1 MHQQKIIK
9 KSPLKDHTMKR
20 LLTLAGIVAATGVVT
35 ANAQT
40 FKEWDDVGI
49 THLNRERAHTLGIP
63 LADASAVSDNNIE
76 QSPYYKSLNGVWKF
90 KWVADPG
97 KKPAGFEAPEYS
109 IDGWD
114 DIDVPS
120 SWQVYGVRNGK
131 QWDKPLYCNVAYPF
145 SYDEKTYSVMANRP
159 GWFTYNENMKNPVG
173 NYRRSFTVPPEWDG
187 RDVYVRFNGAGHG
200 YYVWVNG
207 KFAGYAEDSY
217 LPSEFKI
224 TDLLKNGENTIAVQV
239 YRFTSGSFLECQDY
253 WRMTG
258 ITRDVFLWSAP
269 KTQIRDYFATT
280 SLTDNYTNSTVDIET
295 TIDGDPI
302 DGTLTARIMDGGTLV
317 AEKAI
322 SVSKNGNYDL
332 SIPVS
337 GPKLW
342 SAEEPKLYDL
352 SLTLTDDKGNDID
365 VRGHKLG
372 FRQIEI
378 GRKGEI
384 LVNGQPLLIHGV
396 NRHDF
401 SGDYGRTVPRE
412 EMEKD
417 VMTMKS
423 LNINAV
429 RTSHYPNNPYFYDLC
444 DKYGLYM
451 IAEADVECHANTKLS
466 SVDAFKDAMVE
477 RNENHVLW
485 MRNHPSILIWSFGNE
500 SGNGPNFKAVAT
512 AIKNLDKTRLTH
524 YEGNSDYA
532 DVSSTM
538 YGGVEWMESIG
549 RDRQNQANSGQK
561 VKPHLQCENT
571 HSMGNSMGNQREF
584 YDVYEKYPALA
595 GEFIWD
601 WKDQGLKMPVPGKP
615 DETYWAYGG
624 DFGDNPNDGN
634 FCING
639 VVFPDCSYS
648 AKALNVKKIYQPAD
662 FIMKDSVKYE
672 FEIKNKQTFRDL
684 SDYDISYTV
693 LEDGIEIGKGTI
705 DNIDVKGGKSQDFA
719 LSDLLPAEL
728 SDGAEYFVRFSVT
741 NKDATPWAEAGYEVA
756 SEQFRLREAIQKNP
770 YASSSDSTIEIQ
782 EAGNSYTLSTPAF
795 KAVFSKSSGQL
806 SEYSLGDTKI
816 IDKTIKLNAFRLPT
830 DNDGRQKGTWESLGL
845 RSMKA
850 TPGKWTVNVND
861 NGSVTLTVNNTYT
874 GTGSSPMSFTTQMSY
889 TVMPDGVIAV
899 SSLITPS
906 RKNVIIPRL
915 GFTFDMPKEFER
927 YTWFGRGPWENYR
940 DRKESCFPGLYHSTV
955 TDQWTPYILPQET
968 GNKEEV
974 RFAVLT
980 DDAGKG
986 LMVVA
991 PGLMSATASHWRAG
1005 NNISGQNR
1013 SKHPYEAKFTDKT
1026 VVCIDADMRA
1036 LGNASCGPDVLDKY
1050 ELRSQT
1056 TAFDFILMPIS
1067 SQRTD
1072 SELVEMA
1079 RVASPQCQPVV
1090 ISSDKGVVT
1099 LTTSTEGAEISY
1111 SLDKGE
1117 TYIQYA
1123 GPFSLSE
1130 GGYVMAYA
1138 EKEGMA
1144 RSLVTDAD
1152 IEMFIDKSKWSVYRV
1167 DSNQGGGEDV
1177 KNAIDNNSS
1186 SIWHTSYGSDQTAC
1200 PHEIII
1206 DMHDT
1211 YEVTG
1216 FVYEGRG
1223 DMSNGRI
1230 KEFEIYFG
1238 NNPEVWGAPAATG
1251 TFKDIAGEQIV
1262 ELSVPLNARYFRL
1275 VARSE
1280 VNNNAWT
1287 SAAELGILTLRKTE
1301 PVSDTSETRIFEP
1314 ATVYYIQEAESG
1326 LFLHSD
1332 NSGTDGNFRLGNLD
1346 LSNPSYQFTPKL
1358 KNHFTS
1364 FFSFLTGDGYMAEG
1378 DNYWRVGI
1386 AGDEPETAK
1395 SVQVEKA
1402 NSGYHMRGMWKGSSD
1417 YFGVD
1422 GRDVGSYIYTD
1433 KKNPVL
1439 FRFLTADEAG
1449 VGTMYMPHASVYDA
1463 DGKIGVKVDGKAI
1476 VSVSDTDGIL
1486 LAKETVTDSGI
1497 VAVSHPGVYIVSIA
1511 ASGQPASV
1519 HKLIVK

>member
-1 MHQQKIIK
+1 
-9 KSPLKDHTMKR
+9 
-20 LLTLAGIVAATGVVT
+20 
-35 ANAQT
+35 
-40 FKEWDDVGI
+40 
-49 THLNRERAHTLGIP
+49 
-63 LADASAVSDNNIE
+63 
-76 QSPYYKSLNGVWKF
+76 
-90 KWVADPG
+90 
-97 KKPAGFEAPEYS
+97 
-109 IDGWD
+109 
-114 DIDVPS
+114 
-120 SWQVYGVRNGK
+120 QVYGVRNNK
-131 QWDKPLYCNVAYPF
+131 KWDKPLYCNVAYPF

-159 GWFTYNENMKNPVG
+159 GWFTYGENMKNPVG
-173 NYRRSFTVPPEWDG
+173 NYRRSFTVPREWDG
-187 RDVYVRFNGAGHG
+187 RDIYVRFNGAGHG

-224 TDLLKNGENTIAVQV
+224 TDLLQDGDNTIAVQV

-269 KTQIRDYFATT
+269 KTQIRDYFAKTT
-280 SLTDNYTNSTVDIET
+280 LTDNYTNSTVNIET
-295 TIDGDPI
+295 SIEGAPVN
-302 DGTLTARIMDGGTLV
+302 GTLTARIMDGGVLV

-322 SVSKNGNYDL
+322 TISQTGNYEI
-332 SIPVS
+332 SIPVT

-342 SAEEPKLYDL
+342 SAEEPNLYDL
-352 SLTLTDDKGNDID
+352 SLTLTDANGTDID
-365 VRGHKLG
+365 VRGNKLG

-378 GRKGEI
+378 GKKGEI

-401 SGDYGRTVPRE
+401 SSEYGRTVPRE

-417 VMTMKS
+417 VMTMKR

-500 SGNGPNFKAVAT
+500 SGNGPNFKAVST

-538 YGGVEWMESIG
+538 YGGIDWMESIG

-584 YDVYEKYPALA
+584 YDLYEKYPALA

-615 DETYWAYGG
+615 EGTYWAYGG

-639 VVFPDCSYS
+639 VVFPDCSFS

-662 FIMKDSVKYE
+662 FVMKDSIKYE
-672 FEIKNKQTFRDL
+672 FEIKNKMAFRDL
-684 SDYDISYTV
+684 SGYDISYSV
-693 LEDGIEIGKGTI
+693 LEDGIEIGHGSV
-705 DNIDVKGGKSQDFA
+705 DNIDVKGGKTQRFTLA
-719 LSDLLPAEL
+719 DLLPAATD
-728 SDGAEYFVRFSVT
+728 DGAEYFVRFSVT
-741 NKDATPWAEAGYEVA
+741 NRDTTPWAEAGYEVA
-756 SEQFRLREAIQKNP
+756 SEQFRLRGALQKNP
-770 YASSSDSTIEIQ
+770 YTSATDDKINVEDNADNYTVSTT
-782 EAGNSYTLSTPAF
+782 GF
-795 KAVFSKSSGQL
+795 KAVFSKATGELES
-806 SEYSLGDTKI
+806 YSFKGNEI
-816 IDKTIKLNAFRLPT
+816 IESPMKLNAYRLPT
-830 DNDGRQKGTWESLGL
+830 DNDGRQNSTWDGMGL
-845 RSMKA
+845 RNLKA
-850 TPGKWTVNVND
+850 TPGEWTTAVND
-861 NGSVTLTVNNTYT
+861 DGTVTLSVSNTYT
-874 GTGSSPMSFTTQMSY
+874 GTGGSPMSFKTQMSY
-889 TVMPDGVIAV
+889 TVMPDGAIAV
-899 SSLITPS
+899 SSIIMPS

-915 GFTFDMPKEFER
+915 GFTFDMPKEYEQ

-980 DDAGKG
+980 DGADNG
-986 LMVVA
+986 LMIVA
-991 PGLMSATASHWRAG
+991 PGQMSATVAHWRPAD
-1005 NNISGQNR
+1005 NITTQSR
-1013 SKHPYEAKFTDKT
+1013 AKHPYQMKFADKT
-1026 VVCIDADMRA
+1026 VVCIDAAMRA

-1050 ELRSQT
+1050 ELRAKPT
-1056 TAFDFILMPIS
+1056 TFDFILLPIS
-1067 SQRTD
+1067 KNLTD
-1072 SELVEMA
+1072 IQLVEMA

-1090 ISSDKGVVT
+1090 ISADKGKVT
-1099 LTTSTEGAEISY
+1099 MSTTTEGAAISY
-1111 SLDKGE
+1111 SLDNGE
-1117 TYIQYA
+1117 TYLDYS
-1123 GPFSLSE
+1123 GPINLPD
-1130 GGYVMAYA
+1130 GGFVMAYA
-1138 EKEGMA
+1138 EKPGLA
-1144 RSLVTDAD
+1144 RSIVTEAD
-1152 IEMFIDKSKWSVYRV
+1152 VEMFIDKSKWSVYRV
-1167 DSNQGGGEDV
+1167 DSNQGGGEDAR
-1177 KNAIDNNSS
+1177 KAIDNNSS
-1186 SIWHTSYGSDQTAC
+1186 TIWHTSYGSDQTSC

-1216 FVYEGRG
+1216 FVYEGRS

-1230 KEFEIYFG
+1230 KDYEVYFG
-1238 NNPEVWGAPAATG
+1238 NNPEIWSAPAATG
-1251 TFKDIAGEQIV
+1251 TFKDVAGEQVV
-1262 ELSVPLNARYFRL
+1262 ELSAPVNARYFRL
-1275 VARSE
+1275 VALSE
-1280 VNNNAWT
+1280 VNNNAWS
-1287 SAAELGILTLRKTE
+1287 SAAEIGIRALRKVD
-1301 PVSDTSETRIFEP
+1301 PVSDSSGTKIFEP
-1314 ATVYYIQEAESG
+1314 STVYYIQEAQSG

-1332 NSGTDGNFRLGNLD
+1332 ANGTDGKFRLGKLETSD
-1346 LSNPSYQFTPKL
+1346 PSYQFTPTL
-1358 KNHFTS
+1358 HNRFTS
-1364 FFSFLTGDGYMAEG
+1364 FFTFRTGDGYMTEG
-1378 DNYWRVGI
+1378 DNYWRIGLGSNPP
-1386 AGDEPETAK
+1386 ATAR

-1402 NSGYHMRGMWKGSSD
+1402 DGGFNMRGLWKGSTD

-1422 GRDVGSYIYTD
+1422 NRQVGSYIYAD
-1433 KKNPVL
+1433 KKSPVL

-1449 VGTMYMPHASVYDA
+1449 AGVRSVSIHKTSVYDA
-1463 DGKIGVKVDGKAI
+1463 DGKIGITTEGNAMVSICNPDG
-1476 VSVSDTDGIL
+1476 TL
-1486 LAKETVTDSGI
+1486 LSKETVTDSGT
-1497 VAVSHPGVYIVSIA
+1497 VPVSHPGVYIVTVA
-1511 ASGQPASV
+1511 VSGNPVSV
-1519 HKLIVK
+1519 HKIIIK

>member
-1 MHQQKIIK
+1 
-9 KSPLKDHTMKR
+9 MKR
-20 LLTLAGIVAATGVVT
+20 ILTSAAIVAVAVFTT
-35 ANAQT
+35 ADAQT
-40 FKEWDDVGI
+40 YKEWDDVGI

-63 LADASAVSDNNIE
+63 VADVTAVSNGAIE

-90 KWVADPG
+90 KWVPDPT
-97 KKPAGFEAPEYS
+97 KNPEGFEATEYDV
-109 IDGWD
+109 DGWD

-120 SWQVYGVRNGK
+120 AWQVYGVRNGK

-159 GWFTYNENMKNPVG
+159 GWFTYNEEMKNPVG
-173 NYRRSFTVPPEWDG
+173 SYRRTFTVPEEWGG
-187 RDVYVRFNGAGHG
+187 RDIYVRFNGAGHG

-217 LPSEFKI
+217 LPSEFNI
-224 TDLLKNGENTIAVQV
+224 TDLLKDGENTIAVQV

-269 KTQIRDYFATT
+269 KTQIRDYFAKTT
-280 SLTDNYTNSTVDIET
+280 LTDNYTKSTVDIET
-295 TIDGDPI
+295 TIEGIPI
-302 DGTLTARIMDGGTLV
+302 NGSLTARIMDGGTVV
-317 AEKAI
+317 AEKTVPVTRTG
-322 SVSKNGNYDL
+322 SYDL
-332 SIPVS
+332 SIPVD

-342 SAEEPKLYDL
+342 SAEEPNLYDL
-352 SLTLTDDKGNDID
+352 SLTLTDGEGNDID
-365 VRGHKLG
+365 VRGHRLG

-378 GRKGEI
+378 GKKGEI
-384 LVNGQPLLIHGV
+384 LINGQPLLIHGV

-401 SGDYGRTVPRE
+401 SGEYGRTVPRE

-451 IAEADVECHANTKLS
+451 IAEADVECHANTGLS

-485 MRNHPSILIWSFGNE
+485 MRNHPSIIIWSFGNE
-500 SGNGPNFKAVAT
+500 SGNGSNFKAVST

-538 YGGVEWMESIG
+538 YGGVDWMESIG

-601 WKDQGLKMPVPGKP
+601 WKDQGLRMPVPDKP
-615 DETYWAYGG
+615 EESYWAYGG

-662 FIMKDSVKYE
+662 FTMKDSLNYE
-672 FEIKNKQTFRDL
+672 FEIRNKMAFMDL
-684 SDYDISYTV
+684 SRYDIIYKV
-693 LEDGIEIGKGTI
+693 LEDGIQIGQGTV
-705 DNIDVKGGKSQDFA
+705 DNIDVKGGKSQSFT
-719 LSDLLPAEL
+719 LSDLLPASPAE
-728 SDGAEYFVRFSVT
+728 GAEYFVRFSVT
-741 NKDATPWAEAGYEVA
+741 EKDATPWADAGYEVA
-756 SEQFRLREAIQKNP
+756 SEQFRLRSAIERQP
-770 YASSSDSTIEIQ
+770 YASSTDSTIKME
-782 EAGNSYTLSTPAF
+782 EAGNSYTLSTTAF
-795 KAVFSKSSGQL
+795 KAVFSKSTGQL

-830 DNDGRQKGTWESLGL
+830 DNDGRQKGNWESLGL

-850 TPGKWTVNVND
+850 TPGKWTTNVND

-874 GTGSSPMSFTTQMSY
+874 GNGSSPMSFTTQMSY

-968 GNKEEV
+968 GNKEDV
-974 RFAVLT
+974 RFAALT
-980 DDAGKG
+980 DDAGMG
-986 LMVVA
+986 LLIVA
-991 PGLMSATASHWRAG
+991 PGMMSATASHWRPG

-1026 VVCIDADMRA
+1026 VVCIDAEMRA

-1050 ELRSQT
+1050 ELRSHT

-1067 SQRTD
+1067 SRLSD
-1072 SELVEMA
+1072 HELAEMA
-1079 RVASPQCQPVV
+1079 RVSSPQCQPVV
-1090 ISSDKGVVT
+1090 ILSDKGVVT
-1099 LTTSTEGAEISY
+1099 LTTSTEGAAISY
-1111 SLDKGE
+1111 SLDNGI
-1117 TYIQYA
+1117 TYLQYTE
-1123 GPFSLSE
+1123 PFSLME

-1167 DSNQGGGEDV
+1167 DSNQGGGEDA

-1186 SIWHTSYGSDQTAC
+1186 TIWHTSYGADQTPY

-1216 FVYEGRG
+1216 FVYEGRS

-1230 KEFEIYFG
+1230 KEYEIYFG
-1238 NNPEVWGAPAATG
+1238 NNPEVWGAPVATG
-1251 TFKDIAGEQIV
+1251 AFKDVAGEQIV
-1262 ELSVPLNARYFRL
+1262 ELSDPVNARYFRL
-1275 VARSE
+1275 IARSE
-1280 VNNNAWT
+1280 VNNNPWA
-1287 SAAELGILTLRKTE
+1287 SAAELGIRTLRKTE
-1301 PVSDTSETRIFEP
+1301 PVEDTSSTKIFEP
-1314 ATVYYIQEAESG
+1314 STIYYIQEAQSG

-1332 NSGTDGNFRLGNLD
+1332 KGGADGNFRLDD
-1346 LSNPSYQFTPKL
+1346 LEISNPSYQFTPKL
-1358 KNHFTS
+1358 KGNFTS

-1378 DNYWRVGI
+1378 DNYWRVGL
-1386 AGDEPETAK
+1386 AANEPEAAK
-1395 SVQVEKA
+1395 SVQVEKDE
-1402 NSGYHMRGMWKGSSD
+1402 GGFHMRGMWKGSND

-1422 GRDVGSYIYTD
+1422 SRDAGSYIYTD

-1439 FRFLTADEAG
+1439 LKFLTADEAG
-1449 VGTMYMPHASVYDA
+1449 VGSIYKPQASVYDA
-1463 DGKIGVKVDGKAI
+1463 DGKIGVMVDGKAI

-1486 LAKETVTDSGI
+1486 LVKETVTDSGI
-1497 VAVSHPGVYIVSIA
+1497 VAVSHPGVYIVSVAIY
-1511 ASGQPASV
+1511 GHPTSV

>member
-1 MHQQKIIK
+1 
-9 KSPLKDHTMKR
+9 MKR
-20 LLTLAGIVAATGVVT
+20 ILTLAGLFVATGIAT
-35 ANAQT
+35 TSAQT
-40 FKEWDDVGI
+40 FTEWDDVGV
-49 THLNRERAHTLGIP
+49 THLSRERAHTLGIP
-63 LADASAVSDNNIE
+63 LADVATVKEGGIE

-90 KWVADPG
+90 KWVADPT
-97 KKPAGFEAPEYS
+97 KNPAGFEAPEY
-109 IDGWD
+109 DVEGWD
-114 DIDVPS
+114 DIDVPAA
-120 SWQVYGVRNGK
+120 WQVYGVRNGK
-131 QWDKPLYCNVAYPF
+131 EWDKPLYCNVAYPF
-145 SYDEKTYSVMANRP
+145 SYDEKTYSIMANRP

-173 NYRRSFTVPPEWDG
+173 HYRRSFTVPKEWDG
-187 RDVYVRFNGAGHG
+187 RDTYVRFNGAGHG

-224 TDLLKNGENTIAVQV
+224 TDLLKEGENTIAVQV

-269 KTQIRDYFATT
+269 KTQIRDYFAKTT
-280 SLTDNYTNSTVDIET
+280 LTDNYTNSTVNIET
-295 TIDGDPI
+295 TVEGAPI
-302 DGTLTARIMDGGTLV
+302 SGTLTARIMDGGAVV
-317 AEKAI
+317 AEK
-322 SVSKNGNYDL
+322 SVAVDQPGSYDL

-337 GPKLW
+337 SPKLW
-342 SAEEPKLYDL
+342 SAEEPNLYDL
-352 SLTLTDDKGNDID
+352 SLTLTDESGNDID
-365 VRGHKLG
+365 IRGHKLG

-378 GRKGEI
+378 GKMGEI
-384 LVNGQPLLIHGV
+384 LINGQPLLIHGV

-401 SGDYGRTVPRE
+401 SGEYGRTVPRE

-451 IAEADVECHANTKLS
+451 IAEADVECHANTGLS
-466 SVDAFKDAMVE
+466 SVEAFKDAMVE

-485 MRNHPSILIWSFGNE
+485 MRNHPSIIIWSFGNE
-500 SGNGPNFKAVAT
+500 SGNGPNFKAVST

-549 RDRQNQANSGQK
+549 RDRLNQANSGQK

-584 YDVYEKYPALA
+584 FDLYEKYPALA

-601 WKDQGLKMPVPGKP
+601 WKDQGLKMPVPGNP
-615 DETYWAYGG
+615 DQTYWAYGG

-672 FEIKNKQTFRDL
+672 FEIKNKQAFRDL
-684 SDYDISYTV
+684 SGYNISYSV
-693 LEDGIEIGKGTI
+693 LEDGIEIDKGTV
-705 DNIDVKGGKSQDFA
+705 DNIDVNGGKTQSFT
-719 LSDLLPAEL
+719 LSNLLPANPAE
-728 SDGAEYFVRFSVT
+728 GAEYFVRFSVT
-741 NKDATPWAEAGYEVA
+741 NKEATPWAEAGYEVA
-756 SEQFRLREAIQKNP
+756 SEQFRLREALHKDT
-770 YASSSDSTIEIQ
+770 YVAKAEDKIEI
-782 EAGNSYTLSTPAF
+782 EESTNSYTLNTPAF
-795 KAVFSKSSGQL
+795 KAVFSKASGQL
-806 SEYSLGDTKI
+806 SAYSFGDNKI

-845 RSMKA
+845 RNLKA
-850 TPGKWTVNVND
+850 TPGKWTTTVND
-861 NGSVTLTVNNTYT
+861 NGSVTLTITNTYK
-874 GTGSSPMSFTTQMSY
+874 GDGASPMSFKTQMSY
-889 TVMPDGVIAV
+889 TVMPDGVIVV
-899 SSLITPS
+899 SSIITPS

-915 GFTFDMPKEFER
+915 GFTFDMPKDYEQ

-955 TDQWTPYILPQET
+955 TDQWTSYILPQET

-974 RFAVLT
+974 RFITLT
-980 DDAGKG
+980 EGGDRG
-986 LMVVA
+986 LMIVA
-991 PGLMSATASHWRAG
+991 PGQMSATASHYRAG
-1005 NNISGQNR
+1005 DNISGQNR
-1013 SKHPYEAKFTDKT
+1013 AKHPYEMKFTDKT

-1056 TAFDFILMPIS
+1056 TAFDFILMPITTKL
-1067 SQRTD
+1067 TD

-1090 ISSDKGVVT
+1090 ISADKGVVT
-1099 LTTSTEGAEISY
+1099 LTTSTEGATISY
-1111 SLDKGE
+1111 SLDNGA
-1117 TYIQYA
+1117 TYQKYSA
-1123 GPFSLSE
+1123 PFTLSE

-1138 EKEGMA
+1138 EKDGMA

-1186 SIWHTSYGSDQTAC
+1186 TIWHTSYGSDQTAC

-1211 YEVTG
+1211 YEVTA

-1223 DMSNGRI
+1223 DMSNGRV
-1230 KEFEIYFG
+1230 KEYEVYFG
-1238 NNPEVWGAPAATG
+1238 NNPEVWGAPNATG

-1262 ELSVPLNARYFRL
+1262 ELPAPVNARYFRL

-1287 SAAELGILTLRKTE
+1287 SATELGILTLRKTE
-1301 PVSDTSETRIFEP
+1301 PESDASETKIFEP
-1314 ATVYYIQEAESG
+1314 STVYYIQEAESG

-1332 NSGTDGNFRLGNLD
+1332 KEGSDGSFRLGELD
-1346 LSNPSYQFTPKL
+1346 IENPSYQFTPKL

-1364 FFSFLTGDGYMAEG
+1364 FFSLSTGDGYMAEG
-1378 DNYWRVGI
+1378 DNYWRVGL
-1386 AGDEPETAK
+1386 AGNEPATAK
-1395 SVQVEKA
+1395 SVQIEKA
-1402 NSGYHMRGMWKGSSD
+1402 KGGYNMRGMWKGSSD

-1422 GRDVGSYIYTD
+1422 SRDKGSYIYTD

-1439 FRFLTADEAG
+1439 FKFLTASEAG
-1449 VGTMYMPHASVYDA
+1449 VGTIGMPQTSVYDA
-1463 DGKIGVKVDGKAI
+1463 DGKIGIKVDGKAI
-1476 VSVSDTDGIL
+1476 VSVSDTDGTL
-1486 LAKETVTDSGI
+1486 LAKETVSDTGLVP
-1497 VAVSHPGVYIVSIA
+1497 VAQPGVYIVA
-1511 ASGQPASV
+1511 VATSGHPTSV
-1519 HKLIVK
+1519 HKLIVR

>member
-1 MHQQKIIK
+1 
-9 KSPLKDHTMKR
+9 MKR
-20 LLTLAGIVAATGVVT
+20 ILTLAAIVAASGFATT
-35 ANAQT
+35 SAQT
-40 FKEWDDVGI
+40 YKEWDDVSVTNI
-49 THLNRERAHTLGIP
+49 NRERAHTLGIP
-63 LADASAVSDNNIE
+63 LSDISAVGDNSIE

-97 KKPAGFEAPEYS
+97 KNPAGFEVPEYS
-109 IDGWD
+109 VEGWD
-114 DIDVPS
+114 DIDVPAA
-120 SWQVYGVRNGK
+120 WQVYGVRTGK
-131 QWDKPLYCNVAYPF
+131 KWDKPLYCNVAYPF
-145 SYDEKTYSVMANRP
+145 SYDEKTYSVMASRP

-173 NYRRSFTVPPEWDG
+173 SYRRTFTVPEEWDG

-207 KFAGYAEDSY
+207 MFAGYAEDSY

-280 SLTDNYTNSTVDIET
+280 SLTDNYTNSTVKIEAK
-295 TIDGDPI
+295 IEGIPI
-302 DGTLTARIMDGGTLV
+302 DGTLTARIMDGGALV
-317 AEKAI
+317 AEKSVDVSQSGDYSI
-322 SVSKNGNYDL
+322 SF
-332 SIPVS
+332 PVS

-342 SAEEPKLYDL
+342 SAEEPNLYDL
-352 SLTLTDDKGNDID
+352 SLTLTDGEGKEID

-401 SGDYGRTVPRE
+401 SGEYGRSVPRE
-412 EMEKD
+412 EMERD

-466 SVDAFKDAMVE
+466 SVEAFKNAMVE

-500 SGNGPNFKAVAT
+500 SGNGPNFKAVST
-512 AIKNLDKTRLTH
+512 AVKNLDKTRLTH

-538 YGGVEWMESIG
+538 YGGLDWMESIG

-584 YDVYEKYPALA
+584 YDLYEKYPALA

-601 WKDQGLKMPVPGKP
+601 WKDQGLRMPVPGKP
-615 DETYWAYGG
+615 DESYWAYGG

-662 FIMKDSVKYE
+662 FTMKDSLTYE
-672 FEIKNKQTFRDL
+672 FEIRNKMAFRDL
-684 SDYDISYTV
+684 SAYDIRYTV
-693 LEDGIEIGKGTI
+693 LEDGIEISSGQI
-705 DNIDVKGGKSQDFA
+705 DGIDVKGGKTQRFS
-719 LSDLLPAEL
+719 LSGLLPATPAE
-728 SDGAEYFVRFSVT
+728 GAEYFVRFSVT
-741 NKDATPWAEAGYEVA
+741 EKNATPWAEAGYEVA
-756 SEQFRLREAIQKNP
+756 SEQFRLRGALHKDP
-770 YASSSDSTIEIQ
+770 YAASSDSRIDVEENT
-782 EAGNSYTLSTPAF
+782 SDYTVGTSDF
-795 KAVFSKSSGQL
+795 KAVFSKTTGELES
-806 SEYSLGDTKI
+806 YSFNGKDI
-816 IDKTIKLNAFRLPT
+816 IDSPLKLNAFRLPT
-830 DNDGRQKGTWESLGL
+830 DNDGRQKGTWDGMGL
-845 RSMKA
+845 RNLKVSPGEWTTKA
-850 TPGKWTVNVND
+850 ND

-874 GTGSSPMSFTTQMSY
+874 GSGSSPMSFKAQMSY
-889 TVMPDGVIAV
+889 TVMPDGAIAV
-899 SSLITPS
+899 SSIITPS
-906 RKNVIIPRL
+906 RKNVIIPRI
-915 GFTFDMPKEFER
+915 GFTFEMPKDYEQ
-927 YTWFGRGPWENYR
+927 YTWYGRGPWENYR

-955 TDQWTPYILPQET
+955 TEQWTPYILPQET
-968 GNKEEV
+968 GNKEDV
-974 RFAVLT
+974 RFISLT
-980 DDAGKG
+980 DEGGKG

-991 PGLMSATASHWRAG
+991 PGQMSATATHWRPAD
-1005 NNISGQNR
+1005 NITAQSR
-1013 SKHPYEAKFTDKT
+1013 AKHPYQAKFADKT

-1036 LGNASCGPDVLDKY
+1036 LGNASCGPDVLEKY
-1050 ELRSQT
+1050 ELRAKT
-1056 TAFDFILMPIS
+1056 TTFDFILMPLS
-1067 SQRTD
+1067 RQLND
-1072 SELVEMA
+1072 SELVAKA

-1090 ISSDKGVVT
+1090 ISANKGKVT
-1099 LTTSTEGAEISY
+1099 LSTSTAGASISY
-1111 SLDKGE
+1111 SLDNGKN
-1117 TYIQYA
+1117 YLAYSNPINL
-1123 GPFSLSE
+1123 PD
-1130 GGYVMAYA
+1130 GGTVMAYA
-1138 EKEGMA
+1138 EKSGLA
-1144 RSLVTDAD
+1144 RSIVTETEV
-1152 IEMFIDKSKWSVYRV
+1152 EMFIDKSKWSVYRV
-1167 DSNQGGGEDV
+1167 DSNQGGGEDA
-1177 KNAIDNNSS
+1177 KRAIDNNSS
-1186 SIWHTSYGSDQTAC
+1186 TIWHTSYGGNQTPC

-1216 FVYEGRG
+1216 FVYEGRS
-1223 DMSNGRI
+1223 DMSNGRV
-1230 KEFEIYFG
+1230 KEFEVYFG

-1251 TFKDIAGEQIV
+1251 TFKDVAGEQIV
-1262 ELSVPLNARYFRL
+1262 ELSAPVNARYFRL
-1275 VARSE
+1275 IARSE
-1280 VNNNAWT
+1280 VNGNAWS
-1287 SAAELGILTLRKTE
+1287 SAAELGIRALRKAE
-1301 PVSDTSETRIFEP
+1301 PVADSSERVIFEP
-1314 ATVYYIQEAESG
+1314 DKIYFIQEAQSG

-1332 NSGTDGNFRLGNLD
+1332 ANGSDGKFRLGKLD
-1346 LSNPSYQFTPKL
+1346 MSDPSYQFTPKL
-1358 KNHFTS
+1358 KKNFTS
-1364 FFSFLTGDGYMAEG
+1364 FFSLSTGDGYMTEG
-1378 DNYWRVGI
+1378 ENYWRTGL
-1386 AGDEPETAK
+1386 GSEEPATAK
-1395 SVQVEKA
+1395 SIQVEKA
-1402 NSGYHMRGMWKGSSD
+1402 EGGYNMRGMWKSSTD

-1422 GRDVGSYIYTD
+1422 SRQAGSYIYTD
-1433 KKNPVL
+1433 KKTPVL

-1449 VGTMYMPHASVYDA
+1449 VESIYMSDATVYDA
-1463 DGKIGVKVDGKAI
+1463 DGNIGIKVDGKAI
-1476 VSVSDTDGIL
+1476 VSVSDPDGTL

-1497 VAVSHPGVYIVSIA
+1497 VPVSHPGVYIVSVST
-1511 ASGQPASV
+1511 SGNPALV
-1519 HKLIVK
+1519 CKIIVK

>member
-1 MHQQKIIK
+1 
-9 KSPLKDHTMKR
+9 MKR
-20 LLTLAGIVAATGVVT
+20 ILTLTGIVVAAGFATSS
-35 ANAQT
+35 AQT
-40 FKEWDDVGI
+40 YKEWDDVSV

-63 LADASAVSDNNIE
+63 LADASAVSDNSIE

-90 KWVADPG
+90 RWVADPG
-97 KKPAGFEAPEYS
+97 KTPAGFEAPDYS
-109 IDGWD
+109 VDSWD

-120 SWQVYGVRNGK
+120 AWQVYGVRNDK

-173 NYRRSFTVPPEWDG
+173 NYKRSFTIPDEWNG
-187 RDVYVRFNGAGHG
+187 RDIYVRFNGAGHG

-207 KFAGYAEDSY
+207 NFAGYAEDSY

-224 TDLLKNGENTIAVQV
+224 TDLLKDGENTIAVQV

-269 KTQIRDYFATT
+269 KTQIRDYFAKTN
-280 SLTDNYTNSTVDIET
+280 LTDNYTNSTVDIET
-295 TIDGDPI
+295 NIEGNPI
-302 DGTLTARIMDGGTLV
+302 SGTLTARITDGGALV
-317 AEKAI
+317 AEK
-322 SVSKNGNYDL
+322 SVTVDKSGNYDL

-342 SAEEPKLYDL
+342 SAEMPNLYDL
-352 SLTLTDDKGNDID
+352 SLTLIDEDGKEID

-378 GRKGEI
+378 GNKGEI

-401 SGDYGRTVPRE
+401 SGEYGRTVPRE

-417 VMTMKS
+417 VLTMKS

-451 IAEADVECHANTKLS
+451 IAEADVECHANTGLS

-500 SGNGPNFKAVAT
+500 SGNGPNFKAVST
-512 AIKNLDKTRLTH
+512 AIKHLDQTRLTH

-538 YGGVEWMESIG
+538 YGGIEWMESIG

-584 YDVYEKYPALA
+584 YDLYEKYPALA

-601 WKDQGLKMPVPGKP
+601 WKDQGLKMPVPEKP

-624 DFGDNPNDGN
+624 DFGANPNDGN

-662 FIMKDSVKYE
+662 FVMKDSLRYE
-672 FEIKNKQTFRDL
+672 FEIKNKMAFRDL
-684 SDYDISYTV
+684 SGYDISYTV
-693 LEDGIEIGKGTI
+693 LEDGIEIGNGTV
-705 DNIDVKGGKSQDFA
+705 DNIDVKGGKSQSFT
-719 LSDLLPAEL
+719 LSDLLPVDLAE
-728 SDGAEYFVRFSVT
+728 GAEYFVRFSVT
-741 NKDATPWAEAGYEVA
+741 NKDVTPWADAGYEVA
-756 SEQFRLREAIQKNP
+756 SEQFRLRGPLKKNP
-770 YASSSDSTIEIQ
+770 YASSTDSPIEI
-782 EAGNSYTLSTPAF
+782 EEGGNSYTLSTPAF
-795 KAVFSKSSGQL
+795 KAVFSKATGQL
-806 SEYSLGDTKI
+806 SAYSLGETKI
-816 IDKTIKLNAFRLPT
+816 IDKTIKLNAYRLPT
-830 DNDGRQKGTWESLGL
+830 DNDGRQRGNWESLGL

-850 TPGKWTVNVND
+850 TPGKWAMTVND

-874 GTGSSPMSFTTQMSY
+874 GTGSSPMTFTTQMSY

-906 RKNVIIPRL
+906 RKNVILPRL
-915 GFTFDMPKEFER
+915 GFTFDMPKEYEQ
-927 YTWFGRGPWENYR
+927 YTWYGRGPWENYR
-940 DRKESCFPGLYHSTV
+940 DRKEACFPGLYHSTV
-955 TDQWTPYILPQET
+955 TEQWTPYILPQET

-974 RFAVLT
+974 RFVALT
-980 DDAGKG
+980 DNEDKG
-986 LMVVA
+986 LMIVA
-991 PGLMSATASHWRAG
+991 PGRMSATATHWRPS
-1005 NNISGQNR
+1005 NNINGQNR
-1013 SKHPYEAKFTDKT
+1013 SKHPYEAKFTDNT
-1026 VVCIDADMRA
+1026 VVCIDAEMRA

-1050 ELRSQT
+1050 ELRSHT

-1067 SQRTD
+1067 SKLTD
-1072 SELVEMA
+1072 RELVEMA
-1079 RVASPQCQPVV
+1079 RVASPQCHPVV

-1099 LTTSTEGAEISY
+1099 LTTSTEGATISY
-1111 SLDKGE
+1111 SLDEGN
-1117 TYIQYA
+1117 TYRKYEK
-1123 GPFSLSE
+1123 PFDLQE

-1152 IEMFIDKSKWSVYRV
+1152 IKMFIDKSKWSVYRV

-1186 SIWHTSYGSDQTAC
+1186 TIWHTSYGSDQTAC

-1216 FVYEGRG
+1216 FVYEGRS

-1230 KEFEIYFG
+1230 KEYEVYFG
-1238 NNPEVWGAPAATG
+1238 NNPEVWGTPDATG
-1251 TFKDIAGEQIV
+1251 TFKDVAGEQTV
-1262 ELSVPLNARYFRL
+1262 ELSAPVSARYFRL
-1275 VARSE
+1275 IARSE
-1280 VNNNAWT
+1280 VNNNPWS

-1301 PVSDTSETRIFEP
+1301 PESDSSEAKIFEP
-1314 ATVYYIQEAESG
+1314 STTYFIQEAESG

-1332 NSGTDGNFRLGNLD
+1332 PNGTDGSFRLGELEI
-1346 LSNPSYQFTPKL
+1346 SNPSYQFTPKL

-1364 FFSFLTGDGYMAEG
+1364 FFSFRTGDGYMAEG
-1378 DNYWRVGI
+1378 DNYWRAGI
-1386 AGDEPETAK
+1386 ADSEPETAK

-1402 NSGYHMRGMWKGSSD
+1402 DGGYHMRGMWKGSSD

-1422 GRDVGSYIYTD
+1422 SRDEGSYIYTD

-1439 FRFLTADEAG
+1439 FKFLTADEAA
-1449 VGTMYMPHASVYDA
+1449 VEIIYTPEARVYDA
-1463 DGKIGVKVDGKAI
+1463 DGKIGIKVDGKAT
-1476 VSVSDTDGIL
+1476 VSVSGTDGIL
-1486 LAKETVTDSGI
+1486 IAKKTVTDSGI
-1497 VAVSHPGVYIVSIA
+1497 VPVSRSGVYIVSVA
-1511 ASGQPASV
+1511 TVGQPVSV

>member
-1 MHQQKIIK
+1 MRRIL
-9 KSPLKDHTMKR
+9 S
-20 LLTLAGIVAATGVVT
+20 LASLIVATGIATT
-35 ANAQT
+35 SAQT
-40 FKEWDDVGI
+40 YKEWDDVSV

-63 LADASAVSDNNIE
+63 LSEISSENSTDIE
-76 QSPYYKSLNGVWKF
+76 KSPYYKSLNGVWKF

-109 IDGWD
+109 VDGWD

-120 SWQVYGVRNGK
+120 AWQVYGVRNDK
-131 QWDKPLYCNVAYPF
+131 KWDKPLYCNVAYPF

-159 GWFTYNENMKNPVG
+159 GWFTYNDNMKNPVG
-173 NYRRSFTVPPEWDG
+173 NYRRSFTVPKDWDG

-224 TDLLKNGENTIAVQV
+224 TDLLQDGENTLAVQV

-269 KTQIRDYFATT
+269 KTQIRDYFAKTT
-280 SLTDNYTNSTVDIET
+280 LTDNYTNSTVNIET
-295 TIDGDPI
+295 IIEGVPI
-302 DGTLTARIMDGGTLV
+302 NGTLTAKIMDGGAV
-317 AEKAI
+317 MAEKTI
-322 SVSKNGNYDL
+322 PVNRTGNYDL

-342 SAEEPKLYDL
+342 SAEEPNLYDL
-352 SLTLTDDKGNDID
+352 SLTLTDEEGNDID
-365 VRGHKLG
+365 LRGNKLG

-378 GRKGEI
+378 GKKGEI
-384 LVNGQPLLIHGV
+384 LINGQPLLIHGV

-401 SGDYGRTVPRE
+401 SGEFGRTVPRE

-485 MRNHPSILIWSFGNE
+485 MRNHPSIIIWSFGNE
-500 SGNGPNFKAVAT
+500 SGNGPNFKAVST

-538 YGGVEWMESIG
+538 YGGIEWMESIG

-584 YDVYEKYPALA
+584 YDLYEKYPALA

-615 DETYWAYGG
+615 QETYWAYGG

-672 FEIKNKQTFRDL
+672 FEIKNKQAFRDL
-684 SDYDISYTV
+684 SGYEISYTV
-693 LEDGIEIGKGTI
+693 LEDGIEIGNGTV
-705 DNIDVKGGKSQDFA
+705 DNIDVKGGKSQSFT
-719 LSDLLPAEL
+719 LSNLLPAHLEE
-728 SDGAEYFVRFSVT
+728 GAEYFVRFSVT

-756 SEQFRLREAIQKNP
+756 SEQFRLRDAMHKNP
-770 YASSSDSTIEIQ
+770 YASTSK
-782 EAGNSYTLSTPAF
+782 GNIDLADNNDNYTVSNSNF
-795 KAVFSKSSGQL
+795 KAVFSKTTGELES
-806 SEYSLGDTKI
+806 YSILGKDI
-816 IDKTIKLNAFRLPT
+816 IDSSLRLNAYRLPT
-830 DNDGRQKGTWESLGL
+830 DNDGRQKGTWDAMGL
-845 RSMKA
+845 RDLKVS
-850 TPGKWTVNVND
+850 PGEWVTTVND

-874 GTGSSPMSFTTQMSY
+874 GSSSSPMSFKTQMSY
-889 TVMPDGVIAV
+889 TVMTDGAIAV

-906 RKNVIIPRL
+906 RKNVTIPRI
-915 GFTFDMPKEFER
+915 GFTFEMPKDFEQ
-927 YTWFGRGPWENYR
+927 YTWYGRGPWENYR

-955 TDQWTPYILPQET
+955 SDQWTPYILPQET

-974 RFAVLT
+974 RFITLT
-980 DDAGKG
+980 NDSDTG
-986 LMVVA
+986 LMIVA
-991 PGLMSATASHWRAG
+991 PGQMSATASHWRPAD
-1005 NNISGQNR
+1005 NITAQSR
-1013 SKHPYEAKFTDKT
+1013 AKHPYQVKFADKT
-1026 VVCIDADMRA
+1026 VVCLDAEMRA

-1050 ELRSQT
+1050 ELRAKST
-1056 TAFDFILMPIS
+1056 TFDFILMPLLTKL
-1067 SQRTD
+1067 TD
-1072 SELVEMA
+1072 RELVEMS
-1079 RVASPQCQPVV
+1079 RVANPQCQPVV
-1090 ISSDKGVVT
+1090 ISANKGVVT
-1099 LTTSTEGAEISY
+1099 LSTETEGARISY
-1111 SLDKGE
+1111 SLDNGVN
-1117 TYIQYA
+1117 Y
-1123 GPFSLSE
+1123 LSYTSPINLPD
-1130 GGYVMAYA
+1130 GGFIMAYA
-1138 EKEGMA
+1138 EKDGLA
-1144 RSLVTDAD
+1144 KSIVTEANVD
-1152 IEMFIDKSKWSVYRV
+1152 MFIDKSKWSVYRV
-1167 DSNQGGGEDV
+1167 DSNQGGGEDAR
-1177 KNAIDNNSS
+1177 NAIDNNSS
-1186 SIWHTSYGSDQTAC
+1186 TIWHTSYGNNTTSC

-1206 DMHDT
+1206 NMHDT
-1211 YEVTG
+1211 YEVSG
-1216 FVYEGRG
+1216 FVYEGRP
-1223 DMSNGRI
+1223 DISNGRV
-1230 KEFEIYFG
+1230 KDFEVYLG
-1238 NNPEVWGAPAATG
+1238 NNPEIWGAPAATG
-1251 TFKDIAGEQIV
+1251 TFKDVAGEQIV
-1262 ELSVPLNARYFRL
+1262 ELSAPVNARYFRL
-1275 VARSE
+1275 IALSE
-1280 VNNNAWT
+1280 VNGNAWS
-1287 SAAELGILTLRKTE
+1287 SAAELGIKALKKGESE
-1301 PVSDTSETRIFEP
+1301 PEPSETKIFEP

-1332 NSGTDGNFRLGNLD
+1332 ANGTDGKFRLGKLD
-1346 LSNPSYQFTPKL
+1346 ASNPSYQFTPKL

-1364 FFSFLTGDGYMAEG
+1364 FFTFRTGDGYMTEG
-1378 DNYWRVGI
+1378 DSYWKTGL
-1386 AGDEPETAK
+1386 ASSEPATAK
-1395 SVQVEKA
+1395 AVQVEKVEG
-1402 NSGYHMRGMWKGSSD
+1402 GYNMRALWKGSTD

-1422 GRDVGSYIYTD
+1422 SRQVGSYIYTD

-1439 FRFLTADEAG
+1439 FKFISAEEAG
-1449 VGTMYMPHASVYDA
+1449 VGSIYATQASVYDA

-1476 VSVSDTDGIL
+1476 VSVTDTEGTL
-1486 LAKETVTDSGI
+1486 LSKNTITDSGI
-1497 VAVSHPGVYIVSIA
+1497 VPVSHPGVYIVSVST
-1511 ASGQPASV
+1511 SGHPASV